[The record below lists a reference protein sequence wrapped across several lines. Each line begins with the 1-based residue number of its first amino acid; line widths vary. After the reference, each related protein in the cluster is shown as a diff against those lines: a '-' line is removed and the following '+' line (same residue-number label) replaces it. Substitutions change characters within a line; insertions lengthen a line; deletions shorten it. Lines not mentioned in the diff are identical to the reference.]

1 VIAALLLSM
10 IGPFAVEFPEIM
22 TVKAPAGSRKRA
34 QNNLEPGA
42 RKQNIQCAKS
52 IFFSGNLTA
61 FYSFFC

>member
-1 VIAALLLSM
+1 M
-10 IGPFAVEFPEIM
+10 EFPEIM

-34 QNNLEPGA
+34 QNNLESGA

-61 FYSFFC
+61 FYSFFVDMFALS